1 MSQHDYTVDDASGAV
16 VRADINAALQALA
29 SNNAG
34 TSAPG
39 TTYAGMWWIDTTN
52 TVVKRRN
59 AGNSA
64 WIVRDRTDAE
74 GLVAKSSGFTV
85 ALADFGKVFRCTS
98 ALTIAIA
105 AVSGLPD
112 GFWFGVI
119 NASSGAVVIDPNS
132 SEQIDGA
139 ATKSLPAGFS
149 CHVHTDGS
157 LFRTLGVPPDAV
169 GDSGSGGSRGL
180 VPAAGSGD
188 AAAFKFLAADMTYK
202 RAVSV
207 AILEDQ
213 KSDGTDGGTST
224 SGSDQTAV
232 INTEV
237 YDPDSIVSVASNQ
250 FTLGAGKYRLRGAKV
265 FNGSGGAARI
275 WFYDTTNTTA
285 YPKSVSGGQTG
296 ADAQDFEVET
306 EVYVSLSGSTVFEL
320 RYRVSIGVASTGLG
334 RHDGLTIGV
343 ETYAR
348 VVIEKIG

>member
-119 NASSGAVVIDPNS
+119 NASSANF
-132 SEQIDGA
+132 A
-139 ATKSLPAGFS
+139 W
-149 CHVHTDGS
+149 
-157 LFRTLGVPPDAV
+157 TL
-169 GDSGSGGSRGL
+169 
-180 VPAAGSGD
+180 
-188 AAAFKFLAADMTYK
+188 
-202 RAVSV
+202 
-207 AILEDQ
+207 
-213 KSDGTDGGTST
+213 
-224 SGSDQTAV
+224 
-232 INTEV
+232 
-237 YDPDSIVSVASNQ
+237 
-250 FTLGAGKYRLRGAKV
+250 
-265 FNGSGGAARI
+265 
-275 WFYDTTNTTA
+275 TTNTGWTLEA
-285 YPKSVSGGQTG
+285 GG
-296 ADAQDFEVET
+296 
-306 EVYVSLSGSTVFEL
+306 
-320 RYRVSIGVASTGLG
+320 
-334 RHDGLTIGV
+334 
-343 ETYAR
+343 TYA
-348 VVIEKIG
+348 VAQNTFSDFLVTVDVDKGVGIINYVGSGTY